1 MSFQT
6 KRTLGDWFSATRP
19 WSYPASTM
27 PIALTL
33 AYYFAAGNMLDA
45 ANAAWALLNI
55 IIFHAAGNVWSD
67 SFDYLCGV
75 DAKDTHGVRVLADN
89 KFTAREFVSFS
100 VMLFILGTICALF
113 LVWRTGLPFLAVTVV
128 GIAAALLYPPL
139 KYRAWGD
146 AVIFVAYTLTPMF
159 AAGWIV
165 TQTWSLDA
173 LAAVLP
179 TGILTVAIL
188 HANNL
193 RDIATDT
200 RAGIRT
206 LASVLGQKN
215 SVVLY
220 RLELALAYV
229 VVFAGVALGKL
240 PETTLIS
247 LLAAA
252 PIWSLYKRVG
262 QIHDDDTTAIA
273 ALDAETAKT
282 VMIFSLLMI
291 VGLCAGYW
299 FG

>member
-1 MSFQT
+1 MPAT
-6 KRTLGDWFSATRP
+6 NKRTAADWFYATRP

-33 AYYFAAGNMLDA
+33 AYHFSVDETIDA
-45 ANAAWALLNI
+45 VNAIWALLNI

-67 SFDYLCGV
+67 SFDYLYGV
-75 DAKDTHGVRVLADN
+75 DRHDTHGVRVLADG
-89 KFTAREFVSFS
+89 KFTAKEFVCFA
-100 VMLFILGTICALF
+100 VILFVLGTLCALF
-113 LVWRTGLPFLAVTVV
+113 LVYRTGLPFLAVTLL

-146 AVIFVAYTLTPMF
+146 VVIFVAYTLTPMF
-159 AAGWIV
+159 AASWII
-165 TQTWSLDA
+165 TSSWSIQA
-173 LAAVLP
+173 LGAVLP
-179 TGILTVAIL
+179 TGMLTVAIL

-215 SVVLY
+215 SIRLY
-220 RLELALAYV
+220 QLELLFAYV
-229 VVFAGVALGKL
+229 FQVGSVAFGGL
-240 PETTLIS
+240 PATTLIT

-252 PIWSLYKRVG
+252 PILNLAKCVSRING
-262 QIHDDDTTAIA
+262 QDTSSIST
-273 ALDAETAKT
+273 LDAQTAKSQM
-282 VMIFSLLMI
+282 VFSLLMI
-291 VGLCAGYW
+291 IGLCASHW